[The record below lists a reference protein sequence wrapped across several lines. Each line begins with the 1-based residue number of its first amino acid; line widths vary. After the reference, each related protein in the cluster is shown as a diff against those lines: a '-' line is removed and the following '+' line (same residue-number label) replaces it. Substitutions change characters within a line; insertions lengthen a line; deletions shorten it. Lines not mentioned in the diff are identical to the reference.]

1 MNLVEV
7 KELICHELPYILQT
21 DRTFHYVI
29 QDMLQEKF
37 AGKQKTEDRF
47 DQVLA
52 EIRDLREES
61 QRKWDESQRRWDE
74 QQSEIRDLREDTK
87 ANQVE
92 IRAMREESQ
101 RKWDEQQSENRTL
114 REETQRKWDEQQSE
128 NRALREEPQQILK
141 EVQLFIRKYDSSI
154 GAIGSRWGLSAERA
168 EQSFRSALGSILEES
183 FGVRLG

>member
-1 MNLVEV
+1 
-7 KELICHELPYILQT
+7 
-21 DRTFHYVI
+21 
-29 QDMLQEKF
+29 MLQEKF

-74 QQSEIRDLREDTK
+74 QQSEIRDLRE
-87 ANQVE
+87 
-92 IRAMREESQ
+92 ESQ

-114 REETQRKWDEQQSE
+114 REESQRKWDEQQSE

-183 FGVRLG
+183 FGVRVG